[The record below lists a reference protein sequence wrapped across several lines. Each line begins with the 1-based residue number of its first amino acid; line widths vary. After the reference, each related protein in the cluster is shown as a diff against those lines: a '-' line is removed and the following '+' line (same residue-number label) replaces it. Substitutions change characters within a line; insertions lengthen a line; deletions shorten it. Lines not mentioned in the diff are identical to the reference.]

1 MLKFWLFGKPGGQPG
16 VISVYVPNRIKK
28 GVMELIHKHCKL
40 RGTDIR
46 QLDNIQVVK

>member
-16 VISVYVPNRIKK
+16 VISVYDPNRIKN
-28 GVMELIHKHCKL
+28 GVMELKHCKL
-40 RGTDIR
+40 KGTDIR